1 MTIGEG
7 VGGFVL
13 SAVIHFTVLVGAV
26 LASVR
31 IVEPGG
37 EPRQTITFLDDVE
50 PIETEFHSGSY
61 DIDTTGLPP
70 LLVEEIG
77 PIDLPRPQEL
87 PREID
92 PPTSAPGEVKLPQG
106 RLAMDAILEASKE
119 NALKLS
125 DPERLDALGRHA
137 KSIESMSST
146 KSVAEI
152 GAVLQKTFNTRT
164 RAFEPVTPPPP
175 GPFDTESALIHSVIR
190 KKTPDGKELAY
201 FLMVDKDGRTF
212 EVPALDAS
220 SAAAVERMGSSPLLR
235 QLLQQAILPV
245 IDRAMESA
253 PPLPV
258 PSKPVQLKELPTS
271 TRQ

>member
-1 MTIGEG
+1 M
-7 VGGFVL
+7 L
-13 SAVIHFTVLVGAV
+13 SAVIHFSVLVGAV
-26 LASVR
+26 LASVQ
-31 IVEPGG
+31 IVEPDG

-77 PIDLPRPQEL
+77 PINLPRPPEL
-87 PREID
+87 PQLQN
-92 PPTSAPGEVKLPQG
+92 PPAAGPADIKLPQG
-106 RLAMDAILEASKE
+106 RLAMDAILAASKE

-125 DPERLDALGRHA
+125 DPERLDALSRHA
-137 KSIESMSST
+137 KTIESMSST

-164 RAFEPVTPPPP
+164 RAYEPVKPPPP
-175 GPFDTESALIHSVIR
+175 GPFDSESALIHSVVR

-201 FLMVDKDGRTF
+201 FLMVDKDGRTM
-212 EVPALDAS
+212 EVPALDTS

-235 QLLQQAILPV
+235 QLLNQAILPV
-245 IDRAMESA
+245 IDRAMDTA

-258 PSKPVQLKELPTS
+258 PSKPVQLKGLPAS